1 MGTPRLPNHRRLN
14 LEHKARAER
23 YAQQVRRL
31 YDELARKGAFL
42 ASQAG
47 ASAASGPFSFGD
59 CAWIRREAEKMMRVF
74 AENLRGIV
82 MSGISEE
89 WGESNLAQDLVAK
102 RVLTRWTGSDGREEY
117 ARYYQ
122 TNPDVLKAFAQRR
135 EGGMDLSSRVWN
147 LSELSR
153 MELEDAISVSLA
165 PGVSAAELSR
175 EVRRCLN
182 DPDLMFRRFRYKDE
196 SGKWRRKW
204 KKRYIDADGKVR
216 FEDCDRA
223 SYRDAW
229 TGKGYYKSA
238 ARNAMRLARTE
249 INMAYRTAE
258 RTRWQQMD
266 FVVGFEVKTTQNGRH
281 EEDMC
286 DRLAGKYP
294 KDFKFVG
301 WHPQCMC
308 YAIPILKT
316 EDEFWDLEEGASSVN
331 EVRDVPEGFRDWVKE
346 NEARIAK
353 AREKGTAP
361 WFIRDNGKV
370 VDDVLRG
377 KSIEKSNL
385 KTEIKESERI
395 KSNLREIEGITG
407 YPYGEPMSFEE
418 ANELRGNPNYK
429 KGVKYRVNCQS
440 SVLANEMRRRGF
452 DVEAYGNTKQDW
464 FMPSVLAKKP
474 EIAFMDAAGELPI
487 PKGIAFN
494 GDLLSSLN
502 GEMKETGR
510 YHLRFRFAN
519 DGGHII
525 TAERLPDG
533 SLRIYDPQ
541 SGKIIKDFSEYTSKV
556 KPDSFEYYRVD
567 NLQINPNV
575 AKGAVKPSK
584 TKGEAPRMQL
594 PEIKE
599 FLEKGW
605 YGEEDFYSRK
615 IESSLRSLRD
625 KKKKEMYFERLLSNN
640 EFELDHISDNGCRT
654 MLHPGHK
661 IKDRYWEETRNMA
674 HALNRSGRNVVFL
687 PEHENISM
695 ADAVTVMNGQPRV
708 VDFKYS
714 TSVKFNTL
722 QQHLAEGFRQAGAIV
737 LKLENMDAGQFKDTI
752 EYMKRNDLPLGDIIL
767 INSRNKTMELD
778 IQDFR
783 TGGYKTKIKGFLR

>member
-361 WFIRDNGKV
+361 WFIRDNEGYVEGAKKEGMQ
-370 VDDVLRG
+370 DKYIG
-377 KSIEKSNL
+377 ENL
-385 KTEIKESERI
+385 VRQLTGNPVSKEFDGFKTHAEVAEYLQSRLSEIDGTEINVKVNPAFISLSDAKVNASELLKLCQEYRFMQAP
-395 KSNLREIEGITG
+395 LGTIELG
-407 YPYGEPMSFEE
+407 YPPSDITEGGVTEFRHDSASPKTMKVRSFSSDRHPYN
-418 ANELRGNPNYK
+418 AIGSSRCRK
-429 KGVKYRVNCQS
+429 SKQAV
-440 SVLANEMRRRGF
+440 SVLTHEFGHVLYQVRTASVSIPEFESTLHEIHARYMAKVDEVRRGELQ
-452 DVEAYGNTKQDW
+452 DMKKIAKWYLGNYADK
-464 FMPSVLAKKP
+464 
-474 EIAFMDAAGELPI
+474 
-487 PKGIAFN
+487 
-494 GDLLSSLN
+494 
-502 GEMKETGR
+502 
-510 YHLRFRFAN
+510 
-519 DGGHII
+519 
-525 TAERLPDG
+525 
-533 SLRIYDPQ
+533 
-541 SGKIIKDFSEYTSKV
+541 
-556 KPDSFEYYRVD
+556 
-567 NLQINPNV
+567 NV
-575 AKGAVKPSK
+575 
-584 TKGEAPRMQL
+584 
-594 PEIKE
+594 
-599 FLEKGW
+599 
-605 YGEEDFYSRK
+605 
-615 IESSLRSLRD
+615 
-625 KKKKEMYFERLLSNN
+625 N
-640 EFELDHISDNGCRT
+640 EF
-654 MLHPGHK
+654 
-661 IKDRYWEETRNMA
+661 MA
-674 HALNRSGRNVVFL
+674 EAFQEYKNAKNPSSFAKEVGRL
-687 PEHENISM
+687 I
-695 ADAVTVMNGQPRV
+695 DLY
-708 VDFKYS
+708 FK
-714 TSVKFNTL
+714 K
-722 QQHLAEGFRQAGAIV
+722 
-737 LKLENMDAGQFKDTI
+737 
-752 EYMKRNDLPLGDIIL
+752 
-767 INSRNKTMELD
+767 
-778 IQDFR
+778 
-783 TGGYKTKIKGFLR
+783 